1 MIGDPKS
8 KAIIVG
14 VLKTVG
20 SISGSIKSS
29 TILTSVEAGKID
41 IIHSDLPDYVGL
53 YEAIPSGDEQIFSMV
68 NKTTRENFIVRAI
81 PYEEVPNSAGGIT
94 AIIGSGE

>member
-8 KAIIVG
+8 KATIVG
-14 VLKTVG
+14 VIETKG
-20 SISGSIKSS
+20 SITGYIKSN
-29 TILTSVEAGKID
+29 TILSSIEAGKIN
-41 IIHSDLPDYVGL
+41 IIHSDLPDYEGV
-53 YEAIPSGDEQIFSMV
+53 YEAIPSGEEQSFSMI

-81 PYEEVPNSAGGIT
+81 PYAEVPNSAGGLT

>member
-8 KAIIVG
+8 KASIIG
-14 VLKTVG
+14 ILKTSNTIIG
-20 SISGSIKSS
+20 SVSS
-29 TILTSVEAGKID
+29 ETILTNVGLGKIQ
-41 IIHSDLPDYVGL
+41 IVHSDLPDYEGL
-53 YEAIPSGDEQIFSMV
+53 YEAIPSGEDQTFSMI
-68 NKTTRENFIVRAI
+68 NKTTRENFIVKSI